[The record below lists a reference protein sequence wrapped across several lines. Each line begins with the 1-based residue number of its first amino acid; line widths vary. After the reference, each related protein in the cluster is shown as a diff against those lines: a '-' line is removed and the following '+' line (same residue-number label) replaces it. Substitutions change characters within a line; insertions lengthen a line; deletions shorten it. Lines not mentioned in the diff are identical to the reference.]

1 MDLPTYNDQQG
12 PSASRP
18 SGSISHRV
26 SIIFR
31 RLHRFQ
37 QMDFELAAWQL
48 TYLCLA
54 PRRVYRNV
62 YFHKRT
68 HSIPVSAVAWAV
80 IYSYTILEA
89 IQLAFLMIARDYLLT
104 GVVIATLLW
113 FTSNRLLL
121 SPPSHSTPA
130 DSFVEWAYAFDVHTN
145 AFFPLYLALYLA
157 QLFLLPIVLKDNWV
171 CLWVGNTLYL
181 AAFAQYTYGIYLGL
195 NGSLRILRCCVCEF
209 LTFGSTALPFL
220 VRSEL
225 LLSPLLPLFTAYI
238 ISLLGF
244 NVAKHVLAI
253 YFGS

>member
-1 MDLPTYNDQQG
+1 
-12 PSASRP
+12 
-18 SGSISHRV
+18 
-26 SIIFR
+26 
-31 RLHRFQ
+31 
-37 QMDFELAAWQL
+37 MDFELAAWQL

-62 YFHKRT
+62 YFHKQTKNTWARDDPA
-68 HSIPVSAVAWAV
+68 ILVLIAACLCVSAVAWAV
-80 IYSYTILEA
+80 VYSYSFLET
-89 IQLAFLMIARDYLLT
+89 IQLAFFMILRDYLLS
-104 GVVIATLLW
+104 GMVIATILW

-130 DSFVEWAYAFDVHTN
+130 DSVVEWAYAFDVHTN

-157 QLFLLPIVLKDNWV
+157 QLFLLPIITKDNWV

-195 NGSLRILRCCVCEF
+195 N
-209 LTFGSTALPFL
+209 ALPFL
-220 VRSEL
+220 IRSEL

-238 ISLLGF
+238 VSLLGF
-244 NVAKHVLAI
+244 NVAKNVLGV